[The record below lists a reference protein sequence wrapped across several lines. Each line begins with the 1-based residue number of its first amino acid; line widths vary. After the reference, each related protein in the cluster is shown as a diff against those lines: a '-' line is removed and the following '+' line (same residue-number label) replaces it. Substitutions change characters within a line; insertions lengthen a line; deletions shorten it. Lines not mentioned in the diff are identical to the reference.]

1 MDMGGNWTR
10 AALVSE
16 NGEMLWKERVPTSA
30 DDGREEIIGRALA
43 LLERGTSHAGAR
55 KIAGLGL
62 ALAGPVDPDT
72 GLLYAPPNL
81 IALDGVSFKALWEKR
96 FGVPIYVGNDATLA
110 ALGEYRYGMGMG
122 ARVLFYITLSTG
134 IGGGI
139 VIDGQPMAG
148 AYGMAGEVGHMTI
161 DRRGPRCKCGN
172 VGCLEAIA
180 SGTAIAETAKSL
192 VLAGESPN
200 LKDMVSGDLGRISS
214 ELVFDAARAGDVGAK
229 DLLDDVAQAV
239 GAGLVNILHLLNPDV
254 IVVGGGVSQNWDYLW
269 PVVDSYI
276 QSHTMVHIKKLGFK
290 VEVTTFGDDVGLM
303 GAAALVWNS

>member
-1 MDMGGNWTR
+1 MGGNWTR

-43 LLERGTSHAGAR
+43 LLERGTFHAGAR

-81 IALDGVSFKALWEKR
+81 IALDGVSFKALWEKK

-214 ELVFDAARAGDVGAK
+214 ELVFDAARVGDVGAK